1 MKGSLTVFV
10 GRRVWGSLR
19 DLGWS
24 HALISGTMATALFIF
39 GAFLL
44 AQENLQHLLKGWGEQ
59 IQMYAYLEKGLAA
72 AAARSLAE
80 RVRSFP
86 EVEHVRYISREQ
98 AWNDFRA
105 ALGPQ
110 AGVLDGLPADVLP
123 SSLEIRLKAAHRDD
137 PVVAQ
142 LADRLRQE
150 KGIALVEYPQE
161 WVERLSLIVLAVQW
175 AKWSLGGV
183 LFMATFFIV
192 GSTVRLAV
200 LARKD
205 EIEIM
210 QLVGASEKLIQ
221 APFIVEGLIQGT
233 VGGAIAVVSL
243 WGVFVLLR
251 GQMTA
256 SVALFGP
263 LGQLQFLDPIGI
275 GLLFALGCFLG
286 ASGSLFSLRRFL
298 KTWRG

>member
-1 MKGSLTVFV
+1 LKASLVAFV

-19 DLGWS
+19 ELIWS
-24 HALISGTMATALFIF
+24 HALTSGTMATALFIF

-44 AQENLQHLLKGWGEQ
+44 VQENLHHLLKGWGDQ
-59 IQMYAYLEKGLAA
+59 IQVYAYLEKGLAA
-72 AAARSLAE
+72 SAAKSLLE

-86 EVEHVRYISREQ
+86 EVERVRYVSQEQ

-105 ALGPQ
+105 ALGSQ
-110 AGVLDGLPADVLP
+110 SGILDGLPPDVLP
-123 SSLEIRLKAAHRDD
+123 SSLEIKLKAAHRDD
-137 PVVAQ
+137 RFVAR
-142 LADRLRQE
+142 LAERLRQE

-183 LFMATFFIV
+183 LFMATFMIV
-192 GSTVRLAV
+192 GNTVRLAI

-210 QLVGASEKLIQ
+210 QLVGASEELIQ
-221 APFIVEGLIQGT
+221 APFVLEGLIQGT
-233 VGGAIAVVSL
+233 IGGVLAVLSL
-243 WGVFVLLR
+243 WSVFVFLR
-251 GQMTA
+251 HEIPSSGG
-256 SVALFGP
+256 LFDP
-263 LGQLQFLDPIGI
+263 LGQLRFLDPMGI
-275 GLLFALGCFLG
+275 ALLLALGWLLG

>member
-1 MKGSLTVFV
+1 
-10 GRRVWGSLR
+10 
-19 DLGWS
+19 
-24 HALISGTMATALFIF
+24 
-39 GAFLL
+39 
-44 AQENLQHLLKGWGEQ
+44 
-59 IQMYAYLEKGLAA
+59 
-72 AAARSLAE
+72 
-80 RVRSFP
+80 
-86 EVEHVRYISREQ
+86 
-98 AWNDFRA
+98 
-105 ALGPQ
+105 
-110 AGVLDGLPADVLP
+110 
-123 SSLEIRLKAAHRDD
+123 DD

-233 VGGAIAVVSL
+233 VGGAIAVLSL

>member
-1 MKGSLTVFV
+1 MNGSLAVFV
-10 GRRVWGSLR
+10 TRRVWSSLR
-19 DLGWS
+19 DLRWC
-24 HALISGTMATALFIF
+24 HALTSGTMATALFIF

-59 IQMYAYLEKGLAA
+59 IQMYAYLDKGLPAA
-72 AAARSLAE
+72 QARSLSE

-86 EVEHVRYISREQ
+86 EVEHVRYVSREQ

-110 AGVLDGLPADVLP
+110 SGILDGLPPDVLP

-137 PVVAQ
+137 PLVAQ

-161 WVERLSLIVLAVQW
+161 WVERLSIIVLAVQW

-183 LFMATFFIV
+183 LFVATFFIV
-192 GSTVRLAV
+192 GNTVRLAV

-210 QLVGASEKLIQ
+210 QLVGASERLIQ
-221 APFIVEGLIQGT
+221 APFILEGLLQGT
-233 VGGAIAVVSL
+233 AGGAIAVLSL
-243 WGVFVLLR
+243 WGVYVFLR

-256 SVALFGP
+256 SIALFGP

-275 GLLFALGCFLG
+275 ALLVVLGWFLG

-298 KTWRG
+298 KTWKA